1 MFRRYGGLTEAMQLD
16 ILTRNLAPFYT
27 MQLPTVHSLQ
37 ELEDECLKL
46 EQEKYRADFYKPPSR
61 KRTHYVEPDLACVA
75 IPAAS
80 SRGTSVTSES
90 TPVTAAVTSTQ
101 TRCFNCDKLG
111 HMFRSCTAPKRKFC
125 YKSGVTVRA
134 CSRCSG
140 NVSGRRVSGDQ
151 RPYMETKIL
160 GHPIVGLL
168 DSESSRTLVGP
179 KGLDLLQRLG
189 LVLQREVVECT
200 VANGEKC
207 RSLGYISAPVQLE
220 DKWKL
225 LNILVLPDLSHKLIL
240 GVDFWVAFDI
250 IPDLRKHFWH
260 FAESEPSLSVHSIL
274 TSSSLSAS
282 MKSELDALIA
292 EKKELMG
299 TSSGRTHLI
308 KHEIELLPGTKPIK
322 QRYYPVSPAKQQII
336 DSEIQKLLDAD
347 VIEPCNSP
355 WASPICLCKKK
366 DGGIRFAVDYRQLNA
381 HTRKDAYPLPLI
393 SSILDQLRE
402 AKFLTS
408 LDIKSA
414 FHQIPLCDSSRD
426 CTAFI
431 VPNGLYRFKVM
442 PFGLSNAPGTFQ
454 RLMDAVLG
462 PGLQPS
468 VFVYL
473 DDVIIVSKTFE
484 SHLDT

>member
-1 MFRRYGGLTEAMQLD
+1 
-16 ILTRNLAPFYT
+16 
-27 MQLPTVHSLQ
+27 
-37 ELEDECLKL
+37 
-46 EQEKYRADFYKPPSR
+46 
-61 KRTHYVEPDLACVA
+61 
-75 IPAAS
+75 
-80 SRGTSVTSES
+80 
-90 TPVTAAVTSTQ
+90 
-101 TRCFNCDKLG
+101 
-111 HMFRSCTAPKRKFC
+111 
-125 YKSGVTVRA
+125 
-134 CSRCSG
+134 
-140 NVSGRRVSGDQ
+140 
-151 RPYMETKIL
+151 
-160 GHPIVGLL
+160 
-168 DSESSRTLVGP
+168 
-179 KGLDLLQRLG
+179 
-189 LVLQREVVECT
+189 
-200 VANGEKC
+200 
-207 RSLGYISAPVQLE
+207 
-220 DKWKL
+220 
-225 LNILVLPDLSHKLIL
+225 
-240 GVDFWVAFDI
+240 
-250 IPDLRKHFWH
+250 
-260 FAESEPSLSVHSIL
+260 
-274 TSSSLSAS
+274 

-484 SHLDT
+484 FHLDTLRVVFDRLHAAGLVVNFAKCQFCRPQLKYLGFIVDELGLRPDPEKVEAILSIERPRTVKEVRRFVGMASWYRKWVKGFADIVAPLTGLTKKNAK